1 MGTIWSWH
9 FAQGNCGCSEGILTL
24 PPPIKTPSEVSVAHL
39 HSTRTPSQHHWGHVS
54 SMFCLHWGLE
64 PRTFH
69 FSAQSPTDWATT
81 DVLKVHA
88 KWWAEA
94 PVPLQLLSQ
103 SITYSPQSPS
113 PAPLPLYFTLF
124 LLRPPCSSV
133 LMLKLNPRRV
143 GCKWDFL
150 WGGRK
155 RWEKKLNAK
164 NYDLHNKKWGVGQN
178 DEWVTKRGH
187 EKIHMSPNLCQA
199 SASASEI
206 NLHNESIQHLN
217 QLNLLA
223 KDNIVN
229 RTGWCH

>member
-1 MGTIWSWH
+1 MGKIWGWH

-155 RWEKKLNAK
+155 RWEKKVGEKAK
-164 NYDLHNKKWGVGQN
+164 CKELRFTQQEMGSGTEWWMGHKKRTWEN
-178 DEWVTKRGH
+178 PH
-187 EKIHMSPNLCQA
+187 ES
-199 SASASEI
+199 
-206 NLHNESIQHLN
+206 
-217 QLNLLA
+217 
-223 KDNIVN
+223 
-229 RTGWCH
+229 